1 MSTILC
7 GGRGCCVRAPV
18 FLGLYISDPSCPNI
32 FPPHFILGSL
42 NYEMGIFKNSRVYVL
57 ATVAYTG
64 SFLFGTTNLFSIGY
78 QIQHANIFPE
88 KDMIRV

>member
-1 MSTILC
+1 MRRPRGVVSVPQYFYGFIYLILL
-7 GGRGCCVRAPV
+7 APICF
-18 FLGLYISDPSCPNI
+18 FLTSYS
-32 FPPHFILGSL
+32 GSL
-42 NYEMGIFKNSRVYVL
+42 NCEMGIFKNSRVYVL

-64 SFLFGTTNLFSIGY
+64 SFLFGTTNLSSIGY

>member
-1 MSTILC
+1 
-7 GGRGCCVRAPV
+7 
-18 FLGLYISDPSCPNI
+18 
-32 FPPHFILGSL
+32 
-42 NYEMGIFKNSRVYVL
+42 MGIFKNSRVYML

-64 SFLFGTTNLFSIGY
+64 SFLFGKTNLSSVGY